1 MTSVTEYLKRYHQ
14 KFIIKIETDENHDP
28 EEIQSVVNLK
38 ISLDS
43 LPVLSANIYND
54 DYSNI
59 AFTDNDNHIFKYE
72 YYKGWFY
79 IRCDYLTNGLIM
91 HVLPKE
97 VNNMDYLI
105 LHNDEDTD
113 AEGIHNDDES
123 LHEYISPLRDVD
135 PLMKNIQIDIVGELS
150 RINVIGLLDSTNTE
164 WDSTSLMLSKL
175 NTQKNILQNAK
186 KEDDDE
192 DYEFNIDNNYVFSEY
207 DMEDGFPE
215 TLLDNEKYVS
225 TLKYISEDLFVDTHA
240 EYYIERQLN
249 CYPQTSTFTKWKEEN
264 EIPLSAYQDTDE
276 VEE

>member
-1 MTSVTEYLKRYHQ
+1 
-14 KFIIKIETDENHDP
+14 
-28 EEIQSVVNLK
+28 
-38 ISLDS
+38 
-43 LPVLSANIYND
+43 
-54 DYSNI
+54 
-59 AFTDNDNHIFKYE
+59 
-72 YYKGWFY
+72 
-79 IRCDYLTNGLIM
+79 
-91 HVLPKE
+91 
-97 VNNMDYLI
+97 
-105 LHNDEDTD
+105 
-113 AEGIHNDDES
+113 
-123 LHEYISPLRDVD
+123 
-135 PLMKNIQIDIVGELS
+135 MKNIQIDIIGELS

-192 DYEFNIDNNYVFSEY
+192 DYEFNIDNNYVFSERN
-207 DMEDGFPE
+207 MENGFPE

-225 TLKYISEDLFVDTHA
+225 TLKYISEDLFVDTHT